1 MKKKFLKVSLLLLL
15 VCVFVCGC
23 GNKKAIT
30 VAQFNDK
37 MTKNEYTMVNAKDQF
52 SQNDYVQDVYMAVDK
67 TTKYQI
73 EFYVFSSTENAT
85 SFVETNRKRKIFES
99 EKTSPNAETD
109 IKAANYEKYTLSSN
123 KKYKVLSRI
132 DNTVIYVNVSDKYK
146 EEVNKVLKELGY

>member
-30 VAQFNDK
+30 VDQFNDK
-37 MTKNEYTMVNAKDQF
+37 MTKNEYTMVDAKDQF
-52 SQNDYVQDVYMAVDK
+52 SQYDYVQDVYIAVDK

-73 EFYVFSSTENAT
+73 EFYVLGSTENAA
-85 SFVETNRKRKIFES
+85 SFVETNRKIFED

-146 EEVNKVLKELGY
+146 DEVNKVLKELGY